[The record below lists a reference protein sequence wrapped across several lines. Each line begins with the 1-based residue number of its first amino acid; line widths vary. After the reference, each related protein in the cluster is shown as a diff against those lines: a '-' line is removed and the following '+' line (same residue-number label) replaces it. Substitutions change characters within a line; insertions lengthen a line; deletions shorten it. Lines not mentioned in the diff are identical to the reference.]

1 MKIAVLGSGAWGT
14 ALAVSFAPRHQVT
27 LWARD
32 AQQVEAMRST
42 RRNQRYLPD
51 ISLPAELKLSSD
63 LGETLDGVEL
73 VIVAVPVAALR
84 ATLQQIA
91 SHFPLSNSTPLKA
104 PHLNP
109 DGTTG
114 HSTVPTS
121 GQVAGYLP
129 QAGEEAN
136 EKRGKQA
143 IRDADARKDI
153 VGFPAVIWVCK
164 GFESGTSQL
173 PHQIV
178 ADTLPAHFPRGVLS
192 GPSFAQEVARS
203 LPTALTLASSDGEFA
218 QRTAKALHHSRLRIY
233 SSTDVIGVE
242 IGGAIKNVLAIAA
255 GICDGMQ
262 MGLNARAA
270 LLTRGLAEMTRL
282 GLQMGG
288 RAETLGG
295 LSGVGDLILTC
306 TGDLS
311 RNRQVGMLL
320 AQGKSLSNILD
331 QLGHVAEGVYTAREV
346 NNIAHQR
353 KVEMPICEAVYR
365 VLYENLSADKAVE
378 ALLSRQPGN
387 EFVG

>member
-1 MKIAVLGSGAWGT
+1 MKVAILGSGAWGT
-14 ALAVSFAPRHQVT
+14 ALAVSFTPRHQVS

-32 AQQVEAMRST
+32 ARQIETMRES

-51 ISLPAELKLSSD
+51 IELSSRLYLSSNLDETLAGAELIIL
-63 LGETLDGVEL
+63 
-73 VIVAVPVAALR
+73 AVPVAALR
-84 ATLQQIA
+84 DTLQQIA
-91 SHFPLSNSTPLKA
+91 ERATQ
-104 PHLNP
+104 
-109 DGTTG
+109 
-114 HSTVPTS
+114 VP
-121 GQVAGYLP
+121 
-129 QAGEEAN
+129 
-136 EKRGKQA
+136 
-143 IRDADARKDI
+143 
-153 VGFPAVIWVCK
+153 VIWVCK

-178 ADTLPAHFPRGVLS
+178 ANTLPASFPRGVLS
-192 GPSFAQEVARS
+192 GPSFAQEVARN
-203 LPTALTLASSDGEFA
+203 LPTALTLASGDGEFA

-233 SSTDVIGVE
+233 SSTDVVGVE

-255 GICDGMQ
+255 GICDGMR

-320 AQGKSLSNILD
+320 AQHKSLTTILD
-331 QLGHVAEGVYTAREV
+331 ELGHVAEGVYTAREV
-346 NNIAHQR
+346 HHIAQQHG
-353 KVEMPICEAVYR
+353 VEMPICEAVYR
-365 VLYENLSADKAVE
+365 VLYEDLAADKAVE
-378 ALLSRQPGN
+378 ILLSRQPGS
-387 EFVG
+387 EFTD